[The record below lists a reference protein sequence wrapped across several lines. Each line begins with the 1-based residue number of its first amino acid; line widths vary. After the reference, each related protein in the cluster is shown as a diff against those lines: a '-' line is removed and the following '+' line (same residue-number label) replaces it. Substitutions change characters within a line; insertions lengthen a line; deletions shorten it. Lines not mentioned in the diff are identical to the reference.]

1 MARKGISTKGK
12 TQCEACVALARLENY
27 YTDAKPELSFASPY
41 ELLIAVMLSAQCTD
55 KRVNAVT
62 QKLFENY
69 HTPEKMLQLSA
80 EVLEPMIRSC
90 GLSPTKSKNILA
102 ATKIIVEQYGSQV
115 PKTIEQLQTL
125 PGVGRKTANVVA
137 SVAFGVPA
145 IAVDTHV
152 FRVSN
157 RIGLVQAKNV
167 AETEKQLQ
175 ELIVVENWSRAHH
188 WLIFHG
194 RRVCSAR
201 SPRCTECFLNDIC
214 AYATSNP
221 AQPKGVPLKN
231 S

>member
-1 MARKGISTKGK
+1 MERRESKKIETKRMK
-12 TQCEACVALARLENY
+12 EVLVRLENNY
-27 YTDAKPELSFASPY
+27 MDAKPELTFASSY

-55 KRVNAVT
+55 KRVNVVT

-69 HTPEKMLQLSA
+69 NTPEKMLQLSA
-80 EVLEPMIRSC
+80 DALESMIRSC

-102 ATKIIVEQYGSQV
+102 TTKIIVEQYGAQV
-115 PKTIEQLQTL
+115 PSTIELLQTL

-157 RIGLVQAKNV
+157 RIGLAQAKNV
-167 AETEKQLQ
+167 ENTEKQLK
-175 ELIVVENWSRAHH
+175 ELIAQDKWSRAHH

-194 RRVCSAR
+194 RRICTAR
-201 SPRCTECFLNDIC
+201 APRCAECFLNDVC
-214 AYATSNP
+214 TYALDNAQKSN
-221 AQPKGVPLKN
+221 KEK
-231 S
+231 